1 MTRAYNPRTEEVF
14 TIKDDAKDPL
24 NTGLVGKEGLTSFD
38 KSAIARPEVRW
49 KSFILTMDVYKM
61 DDEVMVHLY
70 CPRCHNALKISSK
83 RKSIGLHEGKLSVE
97 PFKCTW
103 ELDAERH
110 EFGVGLCGWSVGIKD
125 NVAYDHR

>member
-1 MTRAYNPRTEEVF
+1 MTKAYNPRTEEIF

-38 KSAIARPEVRW
+38 KSAIARPQVRW
-49 KSFILTMDVYKM
+49 KNFVLTMDVYRL

-70 CPRCHNALKISSK
+70 CPRCQNALKISSK
-83 RKSIGLHEGKLSVE
+83 RKDIGLHEGKLSVE

-103 ELDAERH
+103 ELEEARR
-110 EFGVGLCGWSVGIKD
+110 EFGVGLCNWSVGIKD
-125 NVAYDHR
+125 NVAYDH